1 MTAAAAAPAPLP
13 GESGPGAPVGPGRP
27 AAGTAPTV
35 EELSAQERRLVLD
48 RFTHADAW
56 ALGTLLVEMAR
67 LRNAPVAVD
76 IRRGGQQ
83 LFHAALPGSSPD
95 DDAWIDRKRRVVAR
109 YGESSL
115 LVAARHRDRGTCFE
129 EAARLDPAR
138 YAALGGSFPL
148 TVTGAGVVGAVT
160 VSGLPHL
167 DDHALAVEA
176 LERFLT
182 TTRTPS
188 GV

>member
-1 MTAAAAAPAPLP
+1 MTAATPAA
-13 GESGPGAPVGPGRP
+13 SGPDEPTVVRPVTGAATDGPG
-27 AAGTAPTV
+27 V
-35 EELSAQERRLVLD
+35 EELCAQERRLVLD
-48 RFTHADAW
+48 RFTHSDAW

-115 LVAARHRDRGTCFE
+115 LVAARYRSRGVGFE
-129 EAARLDPAR
+129 EAARLAPAR
-138 YAALGGSFPL
+138 YAAVGGSFPL
-148 TVTGAGVVGAVT
+148 AVAGAGVIGAVT
-160 VSGLPHL
+160 VSGLSHL

-176 LERFLT
+176 LERFLA